1 MVVIVLVAYLSVC
14 FVFFKQKTAYEM
26 RISDWSSDV
35 CSSVLR
41 LRPGKRGR
49 GRDRTDAAAALRH
62 RLFPLR
68 QRARDPARPEAGGQ
82 GARRSRSR
90 LFLAGRVRRGRYR
103 GDRKRDVE
111 GKRVSGRVALGGRR
125 IITQKRQ
132 SLHVEYYND

>member
-41 LRPGKRGR
+41 PRPGKRGR

-68 QRARDPARPEAGGQ
+68 QRARDPARPAAGGP
-82 GARRSRSR
+82 GPRRSRSR
-90 LFLAGRVRRGRYR
+90 LFLAGQVRPGRYR
-103 GDRKRDVE
+103 GPFHPLFPQPPPPPRKKAHPPAAPPLSLNEVHR
-111 GKRVSGRVALGGRR
+111 RVSP
-125 IITQKRQ
+125 
-132 SLHVEYYND
+132 